1 MLDWLSEPE
10 ALRKAIHQIVGEA
23 TRIDIAVAFWGA
35 GPLQRAPLDA
45 RRLPLTRVIANVT
58 SGGTNP
64 AAIRELLGEL
74 GSDRVRQL
82 NNLHAKVFLSNA
94 HLIAGSANVST
105 NGLGQEGDE
114 QRGWREVCVR
124 SDDAAMMQ
132 TAQAWFDAQWNASS
146 TITEADLVKAEEAWL
161 RSRRSLPFS
170 RHPSS
175 DGQQGLLSFP
185 LETLQGRRLF
195 VAISSEN
202 NSAATERE
210 IAKRQ
215 KTDPS
220 IDGYEYWPD
229 IPLDAVLLT
238 FGMYKDAKHTENT
251 KNVKFTISWDGFWE
265 TPANSAAHKASR
277 IGAPTLVREARAD
290 RIPAVSKLEQKAWQ
304 QDISTLCQAFHDDP
318 TLLPKDQAWDDWC
331 IPIEDA
337 WQHLNALAG
346 RAAGESPLD
355 TISDEDLRAA
365 ILAVA
370 KRKSTFQSIDLIRRI
385 VGRYLRDRGTAVARS
400 PNGRFARRLSR
411 DRKKLGIRLV
421 RSNENVKDDDGG
433 PSMSARW
440 ALDG

>member
-10 ALRKAIHQIVGEA
+10 ALRKAIHHIVGEA

-35 GPLQRAPLDA
+35 DPLKRVPLDA
-45 RRLPLTRVIANVT
+45 KRLPLTRVIANVT

-74 GSDRVRQL
+74 GSDRVHQL

-94 HLIAGSANVST
+94 YLIAGSANVST
-105 NGLGQEGDE
+105 NGVGQEGEE

-170 RHPSS
+170 RQPST

-185 LETLQGRRLF
+185 LDTLQGRRLF
-195 VAISSEN
+195 IAISSAN
-202 NSAATERE
+202 TTAAADRE

-215 KTDPS
+215 KANPTV
-220 IDGYEYWPD
+220 DGYEAWPAM
-229 IPLDAVLLT
+229 PLNAVLLAFDMHMT
-238 FGMYKDAKHTENT
+238 AKNT
-251 KNVKFTISWDGFWE
+251 KFSISWDGFWE
-265 TPANSAAHKASR
+265 TPVDAAARKASR
-277 IGAPTLVREARAD
+277 IGNVTLVREARAD
-290 RIPAVSKLEQKAWQ
+290 RIPVISKSDRKAWE
-304 QDISTLCQAFHDDP
+304 QDIRTLCQAFRDNP
-318 TLLPKDQAWDDWC
+318 RLLPKGHTLDDWC
-331 IPIEDA
+331 IPVEDA
-337 WQHLNALAG
+337 WQHLNDLAVPKNG
-346 RAAGESPLD
+346 SPLVA
-355 TISDEDLRAA
+355 ISDDDLRAA

-370 KRKSTFQSIDLIRRI
+370 KDKTTFQSIDLIRQI
-385 VGRYLRDRGTAVARS
+385 VGRYLRDRDTPAAS
-400 PNGRFARRLSR
+400 SSNGRFAKRLSR

-421 RSNENVKDDDGG
+421 QSDERVYDDEGG

-440 ALDG
+440 ALDK

>member
-10 ALRKAIHQIVGEA
+10 CLRKAIHHIVGEA
-23 TRIDIAVAFWGA
+23 SRIDIAVAFWGA
-35 GPLQRAPLDA
+35 EPLKRVPLDA
-45 RRLPLTRVIANVT
+45 KRLPLTRVIANVT

-82 NNLHAKVFLSNA
+82 NNLHAKVFVSDA
-94 HLIAGSANVST
+94 YLIAGSANVST
-105 NGLGQEGDE
+105 NGLGQEGEE

-124 SDDAAMMQ
+124 SDDAVMMQ
-132 TAQAWFDAQWNASS
+132 TAQAWFDAQWNASAV
-146 TITEADLVKAEEAWL
+146 ITEADLVRAEEAWL

-170 RHPSS
+170 RQPSTE
-175 DGQQGLLSFP
+175 GQQGLLSFP

-195 VAISSEN
+195 VAISSQS
-202 NSAATERE
+202 NSAAAERE
-210 IAKRQ
+210 IVKRR
-215 KTDPS
+215 KTDPTV
-220 IDGYEYWPD
+220 DGYQDWPD

-251 KNVKFTISWDGFWE
+251 TNVKFTILWDGFWE
-265 TPANSAAHKASR
+265 TPANAAAHKASK
-277 IGAPTLVREARAD
+277 IGAPTLVREARPD
-290 RIPAVSKLEQKAWQ
+290 RIPAVSKPEQKAWE
-304 QDISTLCQAFHDDP
+304 QDISTLSQLFRDDP
-318 TLLPKDQAWDDWC
+318 SLLPKGHTWDDWC

-346 RAAGESPLD
+346 RSTSESPLAA
-355 TISDEDLRAA
+355 ISDEDLRAA

-370 KRKSTFQSIDLIRRI
+370 EDKATFLSIDLIRHI
-385 VGRYLRDRGTAVARS
+385 VGRYLRDRETPAASS
-400 PNGRFARRLSR
+400 PNGRFAKRLSR

-421 RSNENVKDDDGG
+421 QSDERVYDDEGG

-440 ALDG
+440 AIDK